1 MNDIKLLLQ
10 NKIKAEQENFS
21 CNFIVQLYGAFY
33 EEGSVKVILE
43 LMDVGSLEDIIKHFR
58 KKGTN
63 KQPVIPE
70 EILARISQQVLHNSV
85 FLYFLIFFIKILNGL
100 MYLHV
105 IGRQIHR
112 DIKPANILI
121 NSKGEVKL
129 TDFGISKELE
139 ESNQFAHTFVG
150 TVTYMSPERIEG
162 KRYNH
167 LSDIWSFGM
176 VILEMATGNYPYP
189 SYKTYIEMLQL
200 IMNEPAPQIP
210 PENLDFSDDFK
221 DFINQCLKKNA
232 KERASAVSLLVIYFF
247 KLIFFHF

>member
-1 MNDIKLLLQ
+1 
-10 NKIKAEQENFS
+10 
-21 CNFIVQLYGAFY
+21 
-33 EEGSVKVILE
+33 
-43 LMDVGSLEDIIKHFR
+43 
-58 KKGTN
+58 
-63 KQPVIPE
+63 
-70 EILARISQQVLHNSV
+70 
-85 FLYFLIFFIKILNGL
+85 

-105 IGRQIHR
+105 ICHNIHR

-176 VILEMATGNYPYP
+176 VILEMAIGSYPYP
-189 SYKTYIEMLQL
+189 SHKTYIEMLQL
-200 IMNEPAPQIP
+200 IMNEPAPEVP
-210 PENLDFSDDFK
+210 PDSPDFSDEFK
-221 DFINQCLKKNA
+221 DFINQFLKKDV
-232 KERASAVSLLVIYFF
+232 KSRASAVS
-247 KLIFFHF
+247 

>member
-1 MNDIKLLLQ
+1 
-10 NKIKAEQENFS
+10 
-21 CNFIVQLYGAFY
+21 
-33 EEGSVKVILE
+33 
-43 LMDVGSLEDIIKHFR
+43 
-58 KKGTN
+58 
-63 KQPVIPE
+63 
-70 EILARISQQVLHNSV
+70 
-85 FLYFLIFFIKILNGL
+85 

-139 ESNQFAHTFVG
+139 ESNQFANTFVG

-176 VILEMATGNYPYP
+176 VILEMALGVYPYP
-189 SYKTYIEMLQL
+189 SYKSYIEMLQL

-210 PENLDFSDDFK
+210 PDNKDFSDDFK
-221 DFINQCLKKNA
+221 DFINQCLKKDS
-232 KERASAVSLLVIYFF
+232 KFRASAVSLLVFISHFVKLTIF
-247 KLIFFHF
+247 KGSSVDSQELHERYRSCTMGF

>member
-1 MNDIKLLLQ
+1 
-10 NKIKAEQENFS
+10 
-21 CNFIVQLYGAFY
+21 
-33 EEGSVKVILE
+33 
-43 LMDVGSLEDIIKHFR
+43 
-58 KKGTN
+58 
-63 KQPVIPE
+63 
-70 EILARISQQVLHNSV
+70 
-85 FLYFLIFFIKILNGL
+85 

-105 IGRQIHR
+105 VGRQIHR

-176 VILEMATGNYPYP
+176 VILEMATGSYPYP
-189 SYKTYIEMLQL
+189 SYKSYIEMLQL

-210 PENLDFSDDFK
+210 ENNQDFSDDFK
-221 DFINQCLKKNA
+221 DFINQCLKKNS
-232 KERASAVSLLVIYFF
+232 KDRASAVSLLVIFF
-247 KLIFFHF
+247 L

>member
-1 MNDIKLLLQ
+1 
-10 NKIKAEQENFS
+10 
-21 CNFIVQLYGAFY
+21 
-33 EEGSVKVILE
+33 
-43 LMDVGSLEDIIKHFR
+43 
-58 KKGTN
+58 
-63 KQPVIPE
+63 
-70 EILARISQQVLHNSV
+70 
-85 FLYFLIFFIKILNGL
+85 

-105 IGRQIHR
+105 VGRQIHR

-176 VILEMATGNYPYP
+176 VILEMATGSYPYP
-189 SYKTYIEMLQL
+189 SYKSYIEMLQL

-210 PENLDFSDDFK
+210 ENNQDFSDDFK
-221 DFINQCLKKNA
+221 DFINQCLKKNS
-232 KERASAVSLLVIYFF
+232 KDRASAVSLLVFF
-247 KLIFFHF
+247 FYKIFA